1 MMAKGIFKWD
11 LKDFI
16 QAIIGSLLCACAM
29 NLFIVPNA
37 LYSGGV
43 LGISQLLRTFI
54 ESTFHL
60 SFSFDI
66 AGIINFVLNIPL
78 FFIAYKLVNRTFF
91 FRTLFCVCVQTFF
104 FTMIPVLKV
113 GIVPEILTSVLIG
126 AILAGIGSG
135 LILSSGGSG
144 GGSDIIG
151 FAISMRNKDFSVG
164 KISRSI
170 NVVIYSICGILY
182 GFPTMIYSI
191 IYSFVATLVLDQH
204 HTQNI
209 CSYVMIFTK
218 EKPDAIVEF
227 IKTKIKRDCTYWE
240 AYGGYDQTKTYI
252 SYSAMSKYEM
262 QRLEKQI
269 HDISPHAFLIKSEG
283 IGIDGNFEKKLVE

>member
-1 MMAKGIFKWD
+1 MTRKNIFKWEG
-11 LKDFI
+11 KDFI
-16 QAIIGSLLCACAM
+16 QVIAGCLLCAIAM

-60 SFSFDI
+60 SISFDI
-66 AGIINFVLNIPL
+66 AGIINFFLNVPL
-78 FFIAYKLVNRTFF
+78 FIIAYKLVNKVFF
-91 FRTLFCVCVQTFF
+91 FRTLFCVFIQTIFY
-104 FTMIPVLKV
+104 TIIPVLDQV
-113 GIVPEILTSVLIG
+113 IVPEILTSVLIG

-135 LILSSGGSG
+135 LVLSTGGSG
-144 GGSDIIG
+144 GGTDIIG
-151 FAISMRNKDFSVG
+151 FAVSMRNKDFSIG

-182 GFPTMIYSI
+182 GIPTMIYSI

-218 EKPDAIVEF
+218 EQPNKIVEF
-227 IKTKIKRDCTYWE
+227 IKNKIGRDCTYWE
-240 AYGGYDQTKTYI
+240 AYGGYDQSKTYI
-252 SYSAMSKYEM
+252 SYAAMSKYEM
-262 QRLEKQI
+262 QRLERK
-269 HDISPHAFLIKSEG
+269 ISDLSPNAFLIKSEG
-283 IGIDGNFEKKLVE
+283 IGIDGNFKKNLID